1 MFKPHKITP
10 VRSYSSEY
18 LHVLIRYGDE
28 AGQAANTA
36 VQSAVN
42 VGVTAFNVDNLVIKG
57 VLKSAGKHTA
67 KATVKDESGRD
78 GTKEKEK
85 PPKKGQ
91 DEKK

>member
-1 MFKPHKITP
+1 MFKAHRLTP
-10 VRSYSSEY
+10 VSYSSEY

-42 VGVTAFNVDNLVIKG
+42 VGVTAFNMDNLVIKG
-57 VLKSAGKHTA
+57 VLKSTGKQTA
-67 KATVKDESGRD
+67 KAVEKDESGRD
-78 GTKEKEK
+78 GTKEKKK